1 MIPTDPEPVKFFVAI
16 LYSDV
21 DLFEKAIGL
30 LERKF
35 GRIDYRSPAFEFK
48 VTDYYQAEMGG
59 PIYRKFVSFEKLI
72 NPGELAAIKIA
83 TNQLED
89 DLAVDGRRKVNLD
102 PGYMDFHK
110 VILASGKYN
119 SQKIY
124 LDRGIYAD
132 PTLWYE
138 KGEFMPYPLSFPD
151 FKAGVYNQT
160 FLHIRGLFKVYRRKD

>member
-1 MIPTDPEPVKFFVAI
+1 MKPTEPEPVKFFVAI
-16 LYSDV
+16 LYSDA
-21 DLFEKAIGL
+21 DLLEKAIGVL
-30 LERKF
+30 QEKF

-48 VTDYYQAEMGG
+48 VTDYYEAEMGE

-89 DLAVDGRRKVNLD
+89 ELAVDGRRKVNLD

-110 VILASGKYN
+110 VILASAKYN

-124 LDRGIYAD
+124 LDHGIYAD

-138 KGEFMPYPLSFPD
+138 KGEFKPYPLSFPD

-160 FLHIRGLFKVYRRKD
+160 FLHIRGLFKAHRKKD